1 VSHLEIVQVFC
12 TECWHSAQLSVTIRL
27 RDNVKFVPS
36 VKLYGVFP
44 KHSGTNHMYRV
55 FLLYRVY
62 IETVSRKY
70 VPTALSL
77 SVALGTVCI
86 EWFFACTNCFWHSV
100 QLHIVVMTAGFEAFQ
115 RKFQWSKGLQLQ
127 EEQCLLIW
135 SYVCWSNQLGYLLSD
150 HRHCHQCI
158 RSGACPQKDESS
170 SDALC
175 WFRPNILIGGMQLL
189 FHKVLYTISAPS
201 WAWCALR
208 FFYLR
213 PGERTWVRYFIFAL
227 VIYLKDLSCD
237 KV

>member
-1 VSHLEIVQVFC
+1 MLNLYLVSNC
-12 TECWHSAQLSVTIRL
+12 MECFQNTRYKSY
-27 RDNVKFVPS
+27 VPS
-36 VKLYGVFP
+36 VFTL
-44 KHSGTNHMYRV
+44 
-55 FLLYRVY
+55 RVY
-62 IETVSRKY
+62 WNRVEEICTDCL
-70 VPTALSL
+70 VP
-77 SVALGTVCI
+77 SVALGI